1 MNTDN
6 VLDMIT
12 FADTINNDELKN
24 VSMDFISK
32 NVKKIKENPKSKEL
46 PQKLVVEILE
56 NVVSQQSTNKRNM
69 Q

>member
-32 NVKKIKENPKSKEL
+32 NVKKVKENPKLKEL

-56 NVVSQQSTNKRNM
+56 NVVSQQPKNRRNT

>member
-56 NVVSQQSTNKRNM
+56 NVVSQPSKKRRNM